1 MSNLSTYWV
10 CAIVYGRNTVLA
22 YSSKVLH
29 CLGGS
34 IFTNATPS
42 KSFTYTS
49 GGDKPLSCLK
59 QGSRSDVCPSLS
71 FPIDAKDG
79 GSDWFSCLKKFS
91 RLPSLILACNV
102 QPSKGI
108 TVTLQRRNLRFHF
121 NSLFR
126 TTKHW
131 KFVSEMVSET
141 ALVLP
146 FKRSLMYASY
156 CF

>member
-42 KSFTYTS
+42 KSFTSTS

-59 QGSRSDVCPSLS
+59 QGSRSDFCPSLS
-71 FPIDAKDG
+71 FPIDAKDS
-79 GSDWFSCLKKFS
+79 GSDWFSCLKNFS
-91 RLPSLILACNV
+91 RLPSLIWHAMYNRA
-102 QPSKGI
+102 KG
-108 TVTLQRRNLRFHF
+108 LQ
-121 NSLFR
+121 SLFR
-126 TTKHW
+126 EEICVFILILSFGLPNTGSL
-131 KFVSEMVSET
+131 FLEMVSET

-146 FKRSLMYASY
+146 SNVP
-156 CF
+156 